1 MRPVEKS
8 LPLYC
13 FAEIFFTRLAR
24 AQRAVKG
31 RDGGRLNIAATP
43 TRASPR
49 HDDAEGMPGHAAR
62 IRRGIC
68 HVECVIGGAWVSV
81 PAAPERICH
90 PPKVPSNFPAPHARS
105 PVSHGWLCGSGADN
119 PAHEPASGRPQ
130 SSGPC
135 HGAGSPR
142 YGPPWAR
149 RIRRAGSCAPPRR
162 RATRTALPPY
172 RRIRTNRTFRALF
185 LYGANRAP
193 RSPRRTTPLNRL
205 PCDR

>member
-24 AQRAVKG
+24 AQRAAKG

-90 PPKVPSNFPAPHARS
+90 PRRFHRIFRRRMPGALCRAAGYAGRARTTRRTNRHPDARKVRAHVMAR
-105 PVSHGWLCGSGADN
+105 VRRDT
-119 PAHEPASGRPQ
+119 GRL
-130 SSGPC
+130 G
-135 HGAGSPR
+135 
-142 YGPPWAR
+142 
-149 RIRRAGSCAPPRR
+149 RAGSAARAPARR
-162 RATRTALPPY
+162 PGAVRRGPPY
-172 RRIRTNRTFRALF
+172 RPTGASGPTEPSGPSSCTGRTAPPGVRA
-185 LYGANRAP
+185 AP
-193 RSPRRTTPLNRL
+193 RR
-205 PCDR
+205 